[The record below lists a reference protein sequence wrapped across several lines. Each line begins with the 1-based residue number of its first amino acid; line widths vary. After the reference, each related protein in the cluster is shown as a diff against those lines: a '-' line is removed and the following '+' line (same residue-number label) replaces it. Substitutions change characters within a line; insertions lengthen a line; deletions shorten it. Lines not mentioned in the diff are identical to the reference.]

1 MWEDVVN
8 WMKRQRFLK
17 IGIRKL
23 FFQFL
28 VFCMYFVKLRDD
40 LGLWQLLIGILR
52 MKNYG
57 DDMNQYFGDIVF
69 VVEVDFVN
77 EFLKGREW
85 LKYC

>member
-1 MWEDVVN
+1 
-8 WMKRQRFLK
+8 
-17 IGIRKL
+17 
-23 FFQFL
+23 
-28 VFCMYFVKLRDD
+28 MYFVKLRDD